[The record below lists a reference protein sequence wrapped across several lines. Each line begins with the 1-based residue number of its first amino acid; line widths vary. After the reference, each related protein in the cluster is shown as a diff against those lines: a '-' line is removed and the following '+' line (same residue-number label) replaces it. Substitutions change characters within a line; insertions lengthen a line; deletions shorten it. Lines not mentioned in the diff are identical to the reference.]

1 LRRVAVLPVQVLEKV
16 LVQVVGLVTRIRLVI
31 GNSMTEWSFKLLFVS
46 LPILM
51 MYRLLDR
58 PKKVR
63 GVTCKGTDRR
73 EGTALASAS
82 QWTWKATGLN
92 QPAKSTE
99 RKEFDEALPYLLGR

>member
-1 LRRVAVLPVQVLEKV
+1 MRRVAVLPVLVLEKV

-58 PKKVR
+58 PKR